1 MPPVTMLDPAFSAW
15 LQDRLTSGLILRRC
29 IAWVLDIF
37 ILSMVALAVWMVLAT
52 FTVITFGLGAPT
64 FGLMTLLPLLYGFLS
79 LVSSLQASPGQAMM
93 GLMVVR
99 DDDLGPPT
107 PVQAL
112 LYMIGYMITAAAGL
126 IWCAVALVTT
136 RHRTFHDM
144 LAGIVV
150 VRRSALETYLTGAP
164 EAWNI

>member
-1 MPPVTMLDPAFSAW
+1 MPPVTMLDPAYSAW
-15 LQDRLTSGLILRRC
+15 LQDRLTSGLLIRRC
-29 IAWVLDIF
+29 LAWLLDMF
-37 ILSMVALAVWMVLAT
+37 ILSTLVLAAWMMGWT
-52 FTVITFGLGAPT
+52 FTALTLGLGAPI
-64 FGLMTLLPLLYGFLS
+64 FGVIALIPLLYGFLS
-79 LVSSLQASPGQAMM
+79 LLSSLQASPGQAAF

-107 PVQAL
+107 TLQAL
-112 LYMIGYMITAAAGL
+112 LYMIGYMITVAAGV

-150 VRRSALETYLTGAP
+150 VRRSALESYLTGAP
-164 EAWNI
+164 

>member
-1 MPPVTMLDPAFSAW
+1 MPPVTMLDPAFSSW
-15 LQDRLTSGLILRRC
+15 LQDRLTHGLILRRC
-29 IAWVLDIF
+29 IAWMLDIG
-37 ILSMVALAVWMVLAT
+37 ILSLLALVAWMVLAT

-64 FGLMTLLPLLYGFLS
+64 FGLLTLLPLLYGFLT